1 MKHSNVFFIMH
12 GILLGSLATYS
23 IIHHATWFWIVCIVN
38 MLTSLLNAIRT
49 DQAKRT
55 RWYK

>member
-1 MKHSNVFFIMH
+1 MKHSNVFFIIL
-12 GILLGSLATYS
+12 GILLGSLATYG

-38 MLTSLLNAIRT
+38 MLTGLLNAIRT
-49 DQAKRT
+49 DQAKRR